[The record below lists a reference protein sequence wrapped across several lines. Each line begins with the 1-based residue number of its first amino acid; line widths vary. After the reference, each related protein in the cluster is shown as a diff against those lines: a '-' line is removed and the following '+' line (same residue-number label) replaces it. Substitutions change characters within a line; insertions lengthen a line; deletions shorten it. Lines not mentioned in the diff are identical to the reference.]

1 MLVDQEYAPQ
11 RYGHGLIGVLF
22 GLALASLVLS
32 LAAPSVTELRQ
43 RYQLNSVSHHFLQAI
58 HLTRTLA
65 RQRGSKVTLAA
76 TDGRNWGAGWL
87 IFSDDNH
94 NARFDTGEHIFFQQ
108 AASDVRIVSRFT
120 DASSAYLSYAANG
133 RSCTRLN
140 ADQAQAGSISFSLG
154 KNVRR
159 IKLNF
164 LGRTRLCDPAREP
177 HCPESI
183 S

>member
-1 MLVDQEYAPQ
+1 MLVDQEYASQ
-11 RYGHGLIGVLF
+11 RGGRGLTGVLF
-22 GLALASLVLS
+22 GLALASLALS
-32 LAAPSVTELRQ
+32 LAAPSLMELRQ

-76 TDGRNWGAGWL
+76 SDGRNWGTGWL
-87 IFSDDNH
+87 IFIDENH
-94 NARFDTGEHIFFQQ
+94 NGRFDAGEHIFFQQ
-108 AASDVRIVSRFT
+108 AASEVHIASRFT

-140 ADQAQAGSISFSLG
+140 TDQAQAGSISFSLG

-164 LGRTRLCDPAREP
+164 LGRTRLCDPARESQCLEP
-177 HCPESI
+177 LS
-183 S
+183 